1 MKRDEKEN
9 RRIINHGRM
18 TGNAVGEE
26 GAKVMSELLKV
37 NTTLTTLI
45 LGSFEYEMEGKIQF

>member
-1 MKRDEKEN
+1 
-9 RRIINHGRM
+9 M

-45 LGSFEYEMEGKIQF
+45 LGSFEI

>member
-1 MKRDEKEN
+1 
-9 RRIINHGRM
+9 M

-26 GAKVMSELLKV
+26 GAKVMSELLIV

-45 LGSFEYEMEGKIQF
+45 LGSFEI

>member
-9 RRIINHGRM
+9 RRIINNGGI

-45 LGSFEYEMEGKIQF
+45 LGSFEI